1 MPTQSAEHEGTKETI
16 ESIVIALILAFVFRA
31 FIVEAFVI
39 PTGSMAPTLNG
50 AHGTILCEDCGSGF
64 AYGLR
69 DPSDSRRGN
78 MVSANA
84 HARCPNC
91 GHLRIWQLRLCD
103 GCQQFWRVLFQK
115 NTKVPFGQ

>member
-1 MPTQSAEHEGTKETI
+1 MAPASTTTVATQSAEHEGTKETI

-69 DPSDSRRGN
+69 DPSDSRR
-78 MVSANA
+78 A
-84 HARCPNC
+84 
-91 GHLRIWQLRLCD
+91 QE
-103 GCQQFWRVLFQK
+103 QWRSYL
-115 NTKVPFGQ
+115 T